1 MKPFLYQ
8 IAELFYT
15 TYGAEVSQLTFVFP
29 NRRAGLF
36 FQKYLASL
44 SERPLFSPKIA
55 TIHDLFMQLSGKQ
68 AADRIR
74 MLFKLYELYKKRSG
88 STESFDEFLYWGE
101 MLLNDF
107 DDVDKY
113 MVDARMLF
121 RNLADLKE
129 LDEGLDFLSEEQVAA
144 IRMFWSSFYP
154 RHDTPN
160 QQHFLELWEILFDLY
175 SGLRTSLADEGY
187 GYEGMIFR
195 EVVEQ
200 LERDTTVELPFRQV
214 VFVGLNAL
222 SVSEERLLSAL
233 QRRGVVDFYW
243 DYDSPFV
250 RDKDNRASFFVE
262 RNIRLFPSRMSLS
275 KEEVVNPSIR
285 VVGIPSGVGQAK
297 QAYRE
302 LEHWMS
308 QGFNEEAA
316 LRTAIV
322 LPDEQLLIPVLNS
335 IPESI
340 RHINVTMGYPL
351 AGTPVASLMEQLL
364 SLQQNIRYREG
375 QPMYYFRDVLP
386 LLNHPYVRAARSE
399 RVAMWIRQITAENR
413 IYIYPEEAVD
423 DAFLSV
429 LFEPIRDANAFSD
442 YLIRVLEVLNRQLRA
457 AEEEDEGNEDKTQ
470 SARDIEQEFVFHYF
484 ATVNRLKEVM
494 REAHVEMRL
503 DTYFRLLKK
512 MVDLVTIP
520 FEGEPLSGLQVMGVL
535 ETRALDFDRLI
546 VLSMNEG
553 IFPAKRAANTFIP
566 YNLRRGFGLPTY
578 EHQDS
583 IWAYHFYR
591 LVYRAREV
599 VLLYDTRSTG
609 LQTGEVSRFIY
620 QLRYHYRFPL
630 REQLVV
636 YDVSSSAVPPIT
648 VVKDDAIQ
656 CRLAAFREGGGRGLS
671 ASAINTYLDCPLR
684 FYFEYVLQMQEEEEI
699 SETIESNT
707 FGSILHKVMEELYAS
722 FRGRTVTAD
731 VLKQCRANRPLLTG
745 TIARAFA
752 EVFFHTETVRTLE
765 GQNFLVGEM
774 IRKYVERILERDVSW
789 APFRYLDSE
798 RPVQALFPLGDG
810 TRVQLKGFIDRIDA
824 PASILRIIDYK
835 TGSGT
840 LVFESIAS
848 LFDGTLAERP
858 KAVLQV
864 FLYAWMYR
872 RQSDYPGLPIQPS
885 IYYTKALFQDDF
897 EPAVLHHISRGQT
910 ERVEDF
916 AAYEPEF
923 EEALRSCLDELF
935 NPSVPFTQTAIGK
948 ACGYC
953 PFACICGK

>member
-8 IAELFYT
+8 IAELFYAA
-15 TYGAEVSQLTFVFP
+15 YGAEVSQLTFVFP

-36 FQKYLASL
+36 FQKYLSGL

-74 MLFKLYELYKKRSG
+74 MLFKLYELYGKRSG

-121 RNLADLKE
+121 RNLSDLKE
-129 LDEGLDFLSEEQVAA
+129 LDEGLDFLSEEQVEA

-160 QQHFLELWEILFDLY
+160 QQHFLELWEVLYDLY
-175 SGLRTSLADEGY
+175 TGLRASLAAEGY

-195 EVVEQ
+195 EVVEE
-200 LERDTTVELPFRQV
+200 LERDGERELPFQQV

-222 SVSEERLLSAL
+222 SVSEERLLLAL
-233 QRRGVVDFYW
+233 QKRGVADFYW

-250 RDKDNRASFFVE
+250 RDKDNRASFFAE
-262 RNIRLFPSRMSLS
+262 RNLRLFSSRRELP
-275 KEEVVNPSIR
+275 KEEAVEPSIR
-285 VVGIPSGVGQAK
+285 VVGVPSGVGQAK

-302 LEHWMS
+302 LEQWTT
-308 QGFNEEAA
+308 QGAFDEESA

-322 LPDEQLLIPVLNS
+322 LPDEQLLVPVLRS

-340 RHINVTMGYPL
+340 QHINVTMGYPL
-351 AGTPVASLMEQLL
+351 SATPVASLVEQVL
-364 SLQQNIRYREG
+364 SLQRNVRYRDG

-386 LLNHPYVRAARSE
+386 LLNHPYVMAARQE
-399 RVAMWIRQITAENR
+399 RVAAWLRQITAENR
-413 IYIYPEEAVD
+413 IYIRPEEVAD
-423 DAFLSV
+423 DDFLSV
-429 LFEPIRDANAFSD
+429 LFTPVQDTAAFSD
-442 YLIRVLEVLNRQLRA
+442 YLIRILETLNRHLRRDD
-457 AEEEDEGNEDKTQ
+457 EEEDEAAQT
-470 SARDIEQEFVFHYF
+470 ARDVEQEFVFHYF
-484 ATVNRLKEVM
+484 ATVNRMKEVM
-494 REAHVEMRL
+494 REAHVEMRI

-512 MVDLVTIP
+512 MVELVTIP

-535 ETRALDFDRLI
+535 ETRALDFDRLVI
-546 VLSMNEG
+546 LSMNDG
-553 IFPAKRAANTFIP
+553 TFPAKRAANTFIP

-591 LVYRAREV
+591 LLRRAREV

-609 LQTGEVSRFIY
+609 LQTGEVSRFVY
-620 QLRYHYRFPL
+620 QLRYHYRLPL
-630 REQLVV
+630 SEQLVV
-636 YDVSSSAVPPIT
+636 YDVSSSAVPPI
-648 VVKDDAIQ
+648 VVQKGEAVLR
-656 CRLAAFREGGGRGLS
+656 RLADFREGGGRGLS

-684 FYFEYVLQMQEEEEI
+684 FYFEYVEQIREEDEV

-707 FGSILHKVMEELYAS
+707 FGSILHKVMEELYAP
-722 FRGRTVTAD
+722 FRGRMVTAD
-731 VLKQCRANRPLLTG
+731 VLKQLRADRALLTG

-752 EVFFHTETVRTLE
+752 EVFFHTETVRALE

-774 IRKYVERILERDVSW
+774 IRKYVERTLERDAAL
-789 APFRYLDSE
+789 APFRYVDSE
-798 RPVQALFPLGDG
+798 RAIQALFPLGSG
-810 TRVQLKGFIDRIDA
+810 ARVQLKGFIDRIDA
-824 PASILRIIDYK
+824 PASGLRIVDYK

-840 LVFESIAS
+840 LVFDTVAS
-848 LFDGTLAERP
+848 LFDRTLADRP
-858 KAVLQV
+858 KAVFQV

-872 RQSDYPGLPIQPS
+872 RQPDYAGGSLQPA
-885 IYYTKALFQDDF
+885 IYFTKALFQDPF
-897 EPAVLHHISRGQT
+897 EPAVQQHVARGKV
-910 ERVEDF
+910 ERVADF
-916 AAYEPEF
+916 SAYEAEF
-923 EEALRSCLDELF
+923 AEALRTCLDELF
-935 NPSVPFTQTAIGK
+935 DPAVPFAQTETGK

-953 PFACICGK
+953 PFACLCGK